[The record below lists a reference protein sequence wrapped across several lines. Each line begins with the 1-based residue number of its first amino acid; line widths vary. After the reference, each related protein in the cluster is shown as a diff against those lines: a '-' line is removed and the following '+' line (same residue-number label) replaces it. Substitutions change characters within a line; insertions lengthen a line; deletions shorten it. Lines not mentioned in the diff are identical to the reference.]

1 LVTAG
6 GLEEKMQLVQL
17 MREQMWVKDGDLLD
31 REGKYEEALSS
42 YDHALQIDPGDADVW
57 FDKGQTLKKM
67 GKNAEAEKCIET
79 AINLYCG
86 R

>member
-1 LVTAG
+1 
-6 GLEEKMQLVQL
+6 
-17 MREQMWVKDGDLLD
+17 MRERMWVKDGDLLD
-31 REGKYEEALSS
+31 GEGKF
-42 YDHALQIDPGDADVW
+42 DHALGIDPGDADVW

-67 GKNAEAEKCIET
+67 GKTAEAEKCIET